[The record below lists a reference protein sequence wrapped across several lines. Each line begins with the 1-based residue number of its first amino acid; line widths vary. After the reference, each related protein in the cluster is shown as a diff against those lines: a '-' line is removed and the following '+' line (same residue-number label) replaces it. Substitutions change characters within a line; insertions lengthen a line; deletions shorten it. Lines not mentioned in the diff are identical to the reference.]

1 VKFHGSRIP
10 ERSAAVFGSIMG
22 IRQAVRTLDGRQS
35 MTALYVIAGAIA
47 LALLIYLFV
56 AMLKPEMFE

>member
-1 VKFHGSRIP
+1 
-10 ERSAAVFGSIMG
+10 
-22 IRQAVRTLDGRQS
+22 
-35 MTALYVIAGAIA
+35 MTALYILAGVIA